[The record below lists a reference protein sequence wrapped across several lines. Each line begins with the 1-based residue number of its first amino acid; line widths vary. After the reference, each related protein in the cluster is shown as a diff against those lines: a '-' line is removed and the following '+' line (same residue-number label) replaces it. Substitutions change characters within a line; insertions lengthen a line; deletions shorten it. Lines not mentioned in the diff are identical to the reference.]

1 MRSSNQNESKLWK
14 NFREGSDRAFFDLY
28 DQYVDILFS
37 FGMQFCN
44 DKETVKDCIQDL
56 FIDLYRYRKRLSDTD
71 SIKFYL
77 FRSLRRKLHKEISK
91 NQFVSLDEEVE
102 VKLNLQVSDSEEKII
117 GDENEKED
125 LHILEQAMKQL
136 TKPQQRALNL
146 KFEQNLSYS
155 EIASI
160 LNISVESA
168 RTNIYRALKSL
179 RQKISQKS
187 SSTNEVITTF
197 LLVCYRV
204 GKLRGHIFV

>member
-1 MRSSNQNESKLWK
+1 MRSSDQNEGKLWK

-28 DQYVDILFS
+28 DQYVDVLFS
-37 FGMQFCN
+37 FGVQFCT
-44 DKETVKDCIQDL
+44 DKEIVKDCIQDL
-56 FIDLYRYRKRLSDTD
+56 FIDLYRYRKSLSDTD

-102 VKLNLQVSDSEEKII
+102 VMPDLQVSDSEKKII
-117 GDENEKED
+117 GYEREKEN
-125 LHILEQAMKQL
+125 LHILEQALKQL
-136 TKPQQRALNL
+136 TKQQQRALAM

-155 EIASI
+155 EIASL

-179 RQKISQKS
+179 RKKMSKKNIAATALLIVYYKSMDLRNNIS
-187 SSTNEVITTF
+187 I
-197 LLVCYRV
+197 
-204 GKLRGHIFV
+204 

>member
-1 MRSSNQNESKLWK
+1 MRSSDQNEGKLWK

-28 DQYVDILFS
+28 DQYVDVLFS
-37 FGMQFCN
+37 FGVQFCT
-44 DKETVKDCIQDL
+44 DKEIVKDCIQDL
-56 FIDLYRYRKRLSDTD
+56 FIDLYRYRKSLSDTD

-102 VKLNLQVSDSEEKII
+102 VMPDLQVSDSEKKII
-117 GDENEKED
+117 GYESEKEN
-125 LHILEQAMKQL
+125 LHILEQALKQL
-136 TKPQQRALNL
+136 TKQQQRALAM

-155 EIASI
+155 EIASL

-179 RQKISQKS
+179 RKKMSKKNIAATALLIVYYKSMSFGDSIS
-187 SSTNEVITTF
+187 I
-197 LLVCYRV
+197 
-204 GKLRGHIFV
+204 

>member
-1 MRSSNQNESKLWK
+1 MRSSDQNEGKLWK

-28 DQYVDILFS
+28 DQYVDVLFS
-37 FGMQFCN
+37 FGVQFCT
-44 DKETVKDCIQDL
+44 DKEIVKDCIQDL
-56 FIDLYRYRKRLSDTD
+56 FIDLYRYRKSLSDTD

-102 VKLNLQVSDSEEKII
+102 VMPDLQVSDSEKKII
-117 GDENEKED
+117 GYESEKEN
-125 LHILEQAMKQL
+125 LHILEQALKQL
-136 TKPQQRALNL
+136 TKQQQRALAM

-155 EIASI
+155 EIASL

-179 RQKISQKS
+179 RKKMSKKNIAATALLIVYYKSMDLRNNIS
-187 SSTNEVITTF
+187 I
-197 LLVCYRV
+197 
-204 GKLRGHIFV
+204 